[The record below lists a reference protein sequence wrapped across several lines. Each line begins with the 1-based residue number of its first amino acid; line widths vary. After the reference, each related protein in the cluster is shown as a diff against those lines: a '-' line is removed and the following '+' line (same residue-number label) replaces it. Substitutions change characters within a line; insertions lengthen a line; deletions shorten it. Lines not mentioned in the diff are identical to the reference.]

1 MSKVVTFINSNTNFS
16 ITRAININDANLTIP
31 DYIFNKI
38 IFSNDAKIIITDN
51 TVLQG
56 NLLNLLIN
64 TDIIEFVERI
74 DALKNKTKINV
85 CNRVWSGYDR
95 YKKFTR
101 HKCNTECENITC
113 DRYENYSNY
122 LKMRQI
128 KGIGE
133 LRVVMGNGE

>member
-1 MSKVVTFINSNTNFS
+1 MSKVVTFINSNTNYS
-16 ITRAININDANLTIP
+16 ITREININDANLTIP
-31 DYIFNKI
+31 DDIFNQI

-56 NLLNLLIN
+56 NLLIN
-64 TDIIEFVERI
+64 SDILDFVERI
-74 DALKNKTKINV
+74 DVLKKKTKINL

-95 YKKFTR
+95 YKKFTTYR
-101 HKCNTECENITC
+101 CNTECENITC

-128 KGIGE
+128 KGIKE
-133 LRVVMGNGE
+133 